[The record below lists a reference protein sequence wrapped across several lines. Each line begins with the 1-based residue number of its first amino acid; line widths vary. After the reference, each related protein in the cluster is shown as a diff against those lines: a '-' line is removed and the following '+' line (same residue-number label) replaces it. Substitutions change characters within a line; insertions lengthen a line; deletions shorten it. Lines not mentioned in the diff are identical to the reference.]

1 MKSLVTGGAG
11 FIGSNL
17 VDHLLSKGHEVIV
30 LDNFYTGKK
39 KNLSHNLKK
48 NLKVIKVDISKNKKL
63 DKYFKDVNYV
73 FHLAALANF
82 IQSIKY
88 PKKFYKVNV
97 IGTLNILKAA
107 KKAKIKKFIYAA
119 SASFYGTP
127 KKFPTSE
134 KAKIKLPHPYAST
147 KWRAEKLI
155 MRWSK
160 IYKLPSISLRL
171 FNVYG
176 PRINTLDGYKSV
188 FGFFIDQKLKKK
200 PLTIIGDGNQTRD
213 FIHVQ
218 DTASAML
225 KSALSKKEGKIYNVG
240 FGKETKINYIAKL
253 FGGKIKYISPKY
265 LETKRSLAD
274 INKIK
279 KELKWK
285 PKISI
290 EKGVKK
296 FLNFYSK

>member
-1 MKSLVTGGAG
+1 MKSIVTGGAG

-17 VDHLLSKGHEVIV
+17 VELLLKKGHDVIV
-30 LDNFYTGKK
+30 LDNFHTGKK
-39 KNLSHNLKK
+39 ANLSFNKKKKLKI
-48 NLKVIKVDISKNKKL
+48 IKIDISKNQKL
-63 DKYFKDVNYV
+63 NRYFKNVDYV

-88 PKKFYKVNV
+88 PKKFYETNV
-97 IGTLNILKAA
+97 VGTLNILKAA
-107 KKAKIKKFIYAA
+107 KKANIRKLIYAA
-119 SASFYGTP
+119 SASFYGNP
-127 KKFPTSE
+127 KKFPTGE
-134 KAKIKLPHPYAST
+134 KSKIKIPHPYALT
-147 KWRAEKLI
+147 KWKAEKLI
-155 MRWSK
+155 MRWAK

-176 PRINTLDGYKSV
+176 PRINKLDGYKSV

-213 FIHVQ
+213 FVHVQ
-218 DTASAML
+218 DAARAML
-225 KSALSKKEGKIYNVG
+225 KAAISKEKGKIYNVG
-240 FGKETKINYIAKL
+240 YGKEIKINYIAEL
-253 FGGKIKYISPKY
+253 FGGKKRYIKPKY
-265 LETKRSLAD
+265 LEIKRSLANIKK
-274 INKIK
+274 IN

-285 PKISI
+285 PKIRI